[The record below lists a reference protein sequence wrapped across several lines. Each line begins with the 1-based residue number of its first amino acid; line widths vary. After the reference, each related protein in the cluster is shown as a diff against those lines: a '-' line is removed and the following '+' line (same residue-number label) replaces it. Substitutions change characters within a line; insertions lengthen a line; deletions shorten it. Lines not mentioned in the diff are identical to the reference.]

1 MIPTKLLT
9 QITVIKIETHH
20 SPIVRSFDAIILCAL
35 CPFNLTFRFA
45 SSVCIQWFLLLAIDA
60 IHSNYRISQ
69 YMKRKRANDK
79 PLRRY
84 TATTAAAAAAA
95 ERRRGREKYIENVPR
110 QSCVHFN
117 FSVRS
122 PILFI
127 QLNFVQSSRCHGVHS
142 HSCKREFAHGSSKQ
156 YPHCAHTSVAVS
168 SKSKSNIYQITSNES
183 IALHRWNTHAETTKQ
198 PEYECD
204 CD

>member
-1 MIPTKLLT
+1 MIPTKLLS

-20 SPIVRSFDAIILCAL
+20 SPIVHSFNAIILCAL

-45 SSVCIQWFLLLAIDA
+45 SSVFIQWFLLLAVDA

-69 YMKRKRANDK
+69 YMKRKRTNDK

-84 TATTAAAAAAA
+84 TAAQAEAVGAATK
-95 ERRRGREKYIENVPR
+95 RGREKYIENVPR

-127 QLNFVQSSRCHGVHS
+127 QLNFVQSSRGHGVHS
-142 HSCKREFAHGSSKQ
+142 HSCKRVRAWLIETV
-156 YPHCAHTSVAVS
+156 PTLC
-168 SKSKSNIYQITSNES
+168 
-183 IALHRWNTHAETTKQ
+183 THIGR
-198 PEYECD
+198 CLI
-204 CD
+204 